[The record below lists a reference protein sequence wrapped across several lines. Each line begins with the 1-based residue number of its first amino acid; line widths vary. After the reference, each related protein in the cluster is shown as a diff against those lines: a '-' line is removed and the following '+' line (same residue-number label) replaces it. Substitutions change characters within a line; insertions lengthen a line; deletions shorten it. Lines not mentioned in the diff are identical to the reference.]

1 MHIIYLFRPKNPRV
15 HHCSESFYKAMTLNT
30 DSDIASYSVKY
41 LYSVTLREVWSLI
54 KQFVSINKEEEISVF
69 FFLIQLDYLV
79 LALILKA
86 ISKLLN
92 KKLKVFYL
100 MHEPKFEKGRIN
112 PLKADIVFLYHLIF
126 GYIGDKIL
134 LPSNEAVLKA
144 KDFVNNDKLYK
155 LNLSFISIPENILQ
169 NNLAQLK
176 YSWDKEKTFLL
187 LGRADRDKNPQGFL
201 SLASIINTDYP
212 KQARFIRG
220 GSERNIQVN
229 YDEKLIIRFPGFISN
244 SAKSF
249 LLGLSHFV
257 VIPYSFSTQSGVVT
271 EALSYG
277 KLLIINDISTFSYLK
292 GLSFVFFTDFNDKSS
307 MSKCIHDVFSMDI
320 NDYETR
326 YWDAIRYFQENH
338 SEAYLSKT
346 LQEIL

>member
-1 MHIIYLFRPKNPRV
+1 
-15 HHCSESFYKAMTLNT
+15 MTLNT
-30 DSDIASYSVKY
+30 ASDATSYSVNY
-41 LYSVTLREVWSLI
+41 LYSVTLQEIWLLI
-54 KQFVSINKEEEISVF
+54 KQLGSIKKEEKISVF

-79 LALILKA
+79 LALILKI
-86 ISKLLN
+86 ISKFLN
-92 KKLKVFYL
+92 KNLEISYL

-112 PLKADIVFLYHLIF
+112 PFKAYIVFCYHLVF

-134 LPSNEAVLKA
+134 LPSNEAFLKA

-155 LNLSFISIPENILQ
+155 INLSFISLSEDILQ
-169 NNLAQLK
+169 KNLEQLK
-176 YSWDKEKTFLL
+176 FSWGNEKTFLL
-187 LGRADRDKNPQGFL
+187 LGRADKDKNPQGFL
-201 SLASIINTDYP
+201 SLANMINKDYP

-229 YDEKLIIRFPGFISN
+229 YDEKIIIRFPGFISN

-257 VIPYSFSTQSGVVT
+257 VIPYSFSTQSGVVI

-277 KLLIINDISTFSYLK
+277 KLLIINDIPTFSYLK
-292 GLSFVFFTDFNDKSS
+292 GLSFVFFTDFNDESS
-307 MSKCIHDVFSMDI
+307 MSKCIDDLFSLDI

-326 YWDAIRYFQENH
+326 YWEAVRYFQENH

-346 LQEIL
+346 LQETL

>member
-1 MHIIYLFRPKNPRV
+1 ML
-15 HHCSESFYKAMTLNT
+15 HHCSESFYKAMTPNT
-30 DSDIASYSVKY
+30 DSDVISSSVNY
-41 LYSVTLREVWSLI
+41 LYSVTFQETWLLI
-54 KQFVSINKEEEISVF
+54 KKLVSVNREEKISVF

-86 ISKLLN
+86 ISKTFN
-92 KKLKVFYL
+92 KNLKIYYL
-100 MHEPKFEKGRIN
+100 MHEPKFEKGRIS
-112 PLKADIVFLYHLIF
+112 PFKAHIIFLYHLIF
-126 GYIGDKIL
+126 GYIGDKIF
-134 LPSNEAVLKA
+134 LPSDEALLKA
-144 KDFVNNDKLYK
+144 KGFINNDKLYK
-155 LNLSFISIPENILQ
+155 VNLSFISPPENILQ

-176 YSWDKEKTFLL
+176 FSWSQEKTFSL
-187 LGRADRDKNPQGFL
+187 LGRGDRDKNPQGFL
-201 SLASIINTDYP
+201 SLSSIINKSYP
-212 KQARFIRG
+212 EQARFIRG
-220 GSERNIQVN
+220 GRDRNVQVN

-277 KLLIINDISTFSYLK
+277 KLLILNDIPTFSYLK
-292 GLSFVFFTDFNDKSS
+292 DLSFVFFTDFNDESS
-307 MSKCIHDVFSMDI
+307 MSKCIHDLFSMDI

-326 YWDAIRYFQENH
+326 YWEAVRYFQENH

-346 LQEIL
+346 LQETL

>member
-1 MHIIYLFRPKNPRV
+1 
-15 HHCSESFYKAMTLNT
+15 MTLNT
-30 DSDIASYSVKY
+30 VSNVASYSVKY
-41 LYSVTLREVWSLI
+41 LYSVNMQESWLLI
-54 KQFVSINKEEEISVF
+54 KQLVSINKQERISVF

-79 LALILKA
+79 LALVLKI
-86 ISKLLN
+86 ISKFFSKNLE
-92 KKLKVFYL
+92 VSYL

-112 PLKADIVFLYHLIF
+112 PFKAYIVFLYHLVF
-126 GYIGDKIL
+126 GYIADKIL
-134 LPSNEAVLKA
+134 LPSNEAFLKA

-155 LNLSFISIPENILQ
+155 LNLSFISLPEEILQ

-201 SLASIINTDYP
+201 FLASIINKNYP
-212 KQARFIRG
+212 KQARFIWA

-277 KLLIINDISTFSYLK
+277 KLLIINDIPTFSYLK

-326 YWDAIRYFQENH
+326 YWEAIRYFKENH

>member
-1 MHIIYLFRPKNPRV
+1 
-15 HHCSESFYKAMTLNT
+15 MTANT
-30 DSDIASYSVKY
+30 DSDVTSYSVNY
-41 LYSVTLREVWSLI
+41 LYSVTLQETWLLI
-54 KQFVSINKEEEISVF
+54 KQLVSLNKQEEISVF
-69 FFLIQLDYLV
+69 FFLIQLDYLG
-79 LALILKA
+79 LALILKT
-86 ISKLLN
+86 ISKFLN
-92 KKLKVFYL
+92 KNLAVSYL
-100 MHEPKFEKGRIN
+100 MHEPKFEQGRIN
-112 PLKADIVFLYHLIF
+112 PFKAYIVFLYHLVF

-134 LPSNEAVLKA
+134 LPSNEAFLKA

-155 LNLSFISIPENILQ
+155 VNLSFISLPEYILQ
-169 NNLAQLK
+169 KNLAQLK
-176 YSWDKEKTFLL
+176 FSWDNEKTFIL

-201 SLASIINTDYP
+201 SLANIINTYYP
-212 KQARFIRG
+212 KKARFIRG

-277 KLLIINDISTFSYLK
+277 KLLIINDIPTFSYLK
-292 GLSFVFFTDFNDKSS
+292 GLSFVFFTDFNDESS
-307 MSKCIHDVFSMDI
+307 MSKCIHDLFSMDI

-326 YWDAIRYFQENH
+326 YWEAVRYFQENH

-346 LQEIL
+346 LHEML

>member
-1 MHIIYLFRPKNPRV
+1 MHLIYLFRPKNARV
-15 HHCSESFYKAMTLNT
+15 HHCSESFYKAMIANT
-30 DSDIASYSVKY
+30 GYSVNY
-41 LYSVTLREVWSLI
+41 LYSVSWQESWLLI
-54 KQFVSINKEEEISVF
+54 KQLVSLNKEEEISVF
-69 FFLIQLDYLV
+69 FFLIQLDYLR
-79 LALILKA
+79 LALILKT
-86 ISKLLN
+86 ISKLFS
-92 KKLKVFYL
+92 KKLTIYYL

-112 PLKADIVFLYHLIF
+112 PFKAYIVFLYHLVF

-134 LPSNEAVLKA
+134 LPSNEAFLKA
-144 KDFVNNDKLYK
+144 KDFVKNDKLYK
-155 LNLSFISIPENILQ
+155 INLSFISLPEDILQ
-169 NNLAQLK
+169 KNLAQLK
-176 YSWDKEKTFLL
+176 FSWGDEKTFLL

-201 SLASIINTDYP
+201 SLANIINKDYP

-257 VIPYSFSTQSGVVT
+257 IIPYSFSTQSGVVT

-277 KLLIINDISTFSYLK
+277 KLLVINDIPTFSYLK
-292 GLSFVFFTDFNDKSS
+292 GLSFVFFTDFNDESS
-307 MSKCIHDVFSMDI
+307 MSKCIHDLFSMDI

-326 YWDAIRYFQENH
+326 YWEAVRYFQENH

-346 LQEIL
+346 LQETL

>member
-1 MHIIYLFRPKNPRV
+1 MHLIYLFRPKNPML
-15 HHCSESFYKAMTLNT
+15 HHCSESFYKAITAN
-30 DSDIASYSVKY
+30 SYSVNY
-41 LYSVTLREVWSLI
+41 LYSVTFQETWLLI
-54 KQFVSINKEEEISVF
+54 KKLVSVKIEEQISVF

-86 ISKLLN
+86 ISKIFN
-92 KKLKVFYL
+92 KNLKIYYL

-112 PLKADIVFLYHLIF
+112 PFKAYIVFLYHLIF
-126 GYIGDKIL
+126 GYIGDKIF
-134 LPSNEAVLKA
+134 LPSDEALLKA
-144 KDFVNNDKLYK
+144 KSFINNDKLYK
-155 LNLSFISIPENILQ
+155 VNLSFISPSENILQ
-169 NNLAQLK
+169 KNLAQLK
-176 YSWDKEKTFLL
+176 FSWSQEKTFSL
-187 LGRADRDKNPQGFL
+187 LGRGDRDKNPQGFL
-201 SLASIINTDYP
+201 SLSSIINKCYP
-212 KQARFIRG
+212 EKARFIRG
-220 GSERNIQVN
+220 GRDRNVQVN

-271 EALSYG
+271 ESLSYG
-277 KLLIINDISTFSYLK
+277 KLLLINDIPTFSYLK
-292 GLSFVFFTDFNDKSS
+292 GLSFVFFIDFNDESS
-307 MSKCIHDVFSMDI
+307 ISKCIHDLFSMDI

-326 YWDAIRYFQENH
+326 YWEAVRYFQENH